1 MSWTRSPRTTEVVP
15 VKHLPNGPS
24 LQQLFIMATN
34 LVAVAQSAKLEN
46 LVEAVTFAGLGGAL
60 SNEQAKLTL
69 FAPDETVF
77 KSDAGTINV
86 PDVNRWNKDVT
97 ANLLKYHVVE
107 GNTKFESASTPGTL
121 EGQTVSVDVDEQG
134 STTVNGIAAT
144 PGSPYE
150 NTNGNGGYLIY
161 SVGEFLVPASQTSNE
176 GYTTTLFQGAAS
188 RLGDL
193 AAYANEE
200 NGDAVPDKFYD
211 KSLKELNN
219 AASGKIFSADLA
231 YKVFLPT
238 QKAFSTLLKE
248 VGEKVGVTE
257 YLKDGGLETA
267 LKHHIT
273 TGATALEDTEY
284 KSLSSTP
291 ITVDGSKVIIAG
303 GEAKITS
310 DRSTPAIFSNGQV
323 YDIDQVLQFPRETTV
338 EKAISTGALV
348 STVTGLLGQ
357 YGLVETLDSLTRSTV
372 FAPTNDALNSL
383 LTYATWN
390 TVEITAD
397 VMTTVLKHHVVTS
410 RVYSSGLPESWEA
423 ASGEMVMKSDIVPNT
438 VDVVCTNGNIHI
450 IDDVLIPPSLVGALP
465 KYETVAQIAVDTEI
479 TSKLEEY
486 VTLAGLVETL
496 SVVEPGTSYT
506 VFAPTD
512 DAFSALSL
520 QDLEYL
526 TANNNEKLKEVLLY
540 HVVPAGALSAS
551 IETGSQEF
559 PTASGETK
567 VTVTSADGVI
577 NVGTNG
583 AKVVKAD
590 VKAFNGVVHVI
601 DQVLLPPGVELPSS
615 STPQPAEPVEP
626 VDPVDPSE
634 PSGEPDSGSASSLVV
649 SALTTAIAAFFA
661 LE

>member
-1 MSWTRSPRTTEVVP
+1 M
-15 VKHLPNGPS
+15 
-24 LQQLFIMATN
+24 
-34 LVAVAQSAKLEN
+34 
-46 LVEAVTFAGLGGAL
+46 
-60 SNEQAKLTL
+60 
-69 FAPDETVF
+69 
-77 KSDAGTINV
+77 
-86 PDVNRWNKDVT
+86 
-97 ANLLKYHVVE
+97 
-107 GNTKFESASTPGTL
+107 
-121 EGQTVSVDVDEQG
+121 
-134 STTVNGIAAT
+134 
-144 PGSPYE
+144 
-150 NTNGNGGYLIY
+150 
-161 SVGEFLVPASQTSNE
+161 
-176 GYTTTLFQGAAS
+176 
-188 RLGDL
+188 
-193 AAYANEE
+193 
-200 NGDAVPDKFYD
+200 
-211 KSLKELNN
+211 
-219 AASGKIFSADLA
+219 
-231 YKVFLPT
+231 
-238 QKAFSTLLKE
+238 
-248 VGEKVGVTE
+248 
-257 YLKDGGLETA
+257 
-267 LKHHIT
+267 
-273 TGATALEDTEY
+273 
-284 KSLSSTP
+284 
-291 ITVDGSKVIIAG
+291 
-303 GEAKITS
+303 
-310 DRSTPAIFSNGQV
+310 
-323 YDIDQVLQFPRETTV
+323 
-338 EKAISTGALV
+338 
-348 STVTGLLGQ
+348 TGLLGQ